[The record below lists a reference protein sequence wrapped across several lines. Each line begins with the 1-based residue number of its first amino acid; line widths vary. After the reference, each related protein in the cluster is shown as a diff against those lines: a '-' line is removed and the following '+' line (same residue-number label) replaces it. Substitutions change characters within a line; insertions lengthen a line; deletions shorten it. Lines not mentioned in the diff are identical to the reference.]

1 MRKITEKTSIP
12 IKLLKIALI
21 ALSAVYCLFMPAM
34 TGAGLLYNSAAYG
47 AELTQAGVL
56 FIVSAV
62 LMSAAAVMC
71 FFKKKILN
79 ILSIVFA
86 PSGAVLCLAM
96 LHRLCTHAD
105 RSGWT
110 DKFTMEQISRMY
122 ERRILPCVIPV
133 VLIIAV
139 SAVNMRQNQD
149 KEEGYTS
156 IV

>member
-1 MRKITEKTSIP
+1 MRKITEKTSLP
-12 IKLLKIALI
+12 IKIIKAVTLV
-21 ALSAVYCLFMPAM
+21 LSAVYCLFMPAM
-34 TGAGLLYNSAAYG
+34 TGAGLLYNHRSYG
-47 AELTQAGVL
+47 AELTRIGTF
-56 FIVSAV
+56 FIISAV
-62 LMSAAAVMC
+62 LMTASALMC
-71 FFKKKILN
+71 IFKKKICS
-79 ILSIVFA
+79 ILSIVFSL
-86 PSGAVLCLAM
+86 SGAVLCLAM
-96 LHRLCTHAD
+96 LRKLCIHAD
-105 RSGWT
+105 KSGWS